1 MTRRLTEKEKERRAR
16 DRANARASTGPRTVV
31 GKARASRNA
40 ITHGL
45 TANGP
50 IDDAEAADRDRRAA
64 ALAFPPEADVAFKSS
79 GSVADVAHSQLRR
92 PAGKAGCARRPRRRD
107 RRSFGPPL
115 RAA

>member
-1 MTRRLTEKEKERRAR
+1 MAQQLTPKERAR
-16 DRANARASTGPRTVV
+16 TQWNRANAKASTGPRTAA

-45 TANGP
+45 AANGP
-50 IDDAEAADRDRRAA
+50 IDEAEAADRDRRAA